1 MSYLVL
7 ARKYR
12 PQTFDEVVGQ
22 SHITRILKNSLNSRK
37 IAHAYLFAG
46 PRGVG
51 KTSMARILAK
61 ALNCEK
67 GITSIPCNQ
76 CVHCREISEG
86 RSVDV
91 LEIDGAS
98 NRTIDE
104 ARDIREKINYSPAN
118 SRFKIYIIDEVHML
132 TTYAFNALLKTL
144 EEPPDN
150 VVFILATTEPNKLP
164 STIISRCQRFDFRK
178 LSTNEIFTQLKK
190 IAEEESM
197 KIEDNA
203 LKSIAY
209 RADGALRDAEGMLDQ
224 MISYA
229 EGEISVDNVIEIFGF
244 VKDEIYGALLEKIVM
259 GDEKGI
265 IEDVENIVEKGYNF
279 EEFTIG
285 FISFLKSALLYV
297 VGISDEDFP
306 EREGLFK
313 GMIQSVSTDEI
324 LAMISIAENI
334 ERNLKNIS
342 YPKAFLIVELLKMSK
357 IPDIKKINEIINA
370 EVRIPKE
377 SQETQRI
384 VSDKVKTKEEY
395 VEEISKEETT
405 ENKLWDNLIKNI
417 PPTKKRVKAL
427 AHSITL
433 IKVEDNKILV
443 SIPETQA
450 EYFNKVKDIFIEALN
465 KITGKTI
472 DIEVKSKNKRIGVQK
487 MKSEVDN
494 ELIEHPIT
502 QHFLRVFQAKIKE

>member
-1 MSYLVL
+1 MGYLVL

-22 SHITRILKNSLNSRK
+22 LHITRILKNSLISKK

-67 GITSIPCNQ
+67 GITSTPCNQ
-76 CVHCREISEG
+76 CIHCKEISEG
-86 RSVDV
+86 RNVDV

-98 NRTIDE
+98 NRTIEE
-104 ARDIREKINYSPAN
+104 ARDIRERINYSPAN

-144 EEPPDN
+144 EEPPQN

-178 LSTNEIFTQLKK
+178 LSTNEIFTQLKR
-190 IAEEESM
+190 ISEEESIE
-197 KIEDNA
+197 IEDNA

-229 EGEISVDNVIEIFGF
+229 EGKISANDVIEIFGF
-244 VKDEIYGALLEKIVM
+244 VKDEIYRALFEKVVM

-265 IEDVENIVEKGYNF
+265 IKDVENIVEKGYNF
-279 EEFTIG
+279 EEFTVG
-285 FISFLKSALLYV
+285 FISFLKSALLYAA
-297 VGISDEDFP
+297 GIVDEDFP

-313 GMIQSVSTDEI
+313 EIIQSVSTDEI

-334 ERNLKNIS
+334 ERNLQNVS
-342 YPKAFLIVELLKMSK
+342 YPKVFLVVELLKMSK
-357 IPDIKKINEIINA
+357 IPDVKKMSEIIDA
-370 EVRIPKE
+370 GMKMPKE
-377 SQETQRI
+377 AQKI
-384 VSDKVKTKEEY
+384 VSAKIKTEKEDIEYVKEE
-395 VEEISKEETT
+395 ETSESKF
-405 ENKLWDNLIKNI
+405 WDNLIKNI
-417 PPTKKRVKAL
+417 PSTKKRVKAL
-427 AHSITL
+427 AHAITP
-433 IKVEDNKILV
+433 ISVKDDKILV
-443 SIPETQA
+443 SIPESQA
-450 EYFNKVKDIFIEALN
+450 EYFNKVKGIFLEVLH
-465 KITGKTI
+465 KITGRTMDIQLKSRNKKNEPLKEKSQI
-472 DIEVKSKNKRIGVQK
+472 D
-487 MKSEVDN
+487 D
-494 ELIEHPIT
+494 ELINHPIT
-502 QHFLRVFQAKIKE
+502 QHLLKVFQAKIKE